1 MPLGSAGHPSLL
13 GAAGGGGE
21 ALLAPGTSLGLVL
34 GAQGAGRALVGPPG
48 VGGKGLPGCGPGC
61 GRGEPGN
68 IRWGAEQ
75 YPERVWWRKENAWGL
90 CWALFRIPL
99 PAQPGCTAKEGAG
112 RDARQR
118 PASVGC
124 CGKRVSI
131 PGGGWGGEGGDKRGG
146 PAAGGCGEEAAAAL
160 KARYQWVS
168 LQDKERPEPGGG
180 GAVLGPSPGGPGT
193 GTGTGTGFG
202 PQRGHPGPRLR
213 GPDLQ
218 GSQHRVLGRC
228 GAARQPLLQSGF
240 LVSSLLL
247 SWTQPGAAALR
258 GLGRSVLVCQLSHG
272 KWQR

>member
-1 MPLGSAGHPSLL
+1 MQAEPWWDLQGSEGKGCQAAALAVAGASLEISGGVQSSTLRGSGGGRKMPGGCAGLCSEFPSQPSRGARQRRARGGMLGSARPRWD
-13 GAAGGGGE
+13 AAGSEWASPGVDGGG
-21 ALLAPGTSLGLVL
+21 
-34 GAQGAGRALVGPPG
+34 
-48 VGGKGLPGCGPGC
+48 K
-61 GRGEPGN
+61 
-68 IRWGAEQ
+68 
-75 YPERVWWRKENAWGL
+75 
-90 CWALFRIPL
+90 
-99 PAQPGCTAKEGAG
+99 
-112 RDARQR
+112 
-118 PASVGC
+118 
-124 CGKRVSI
+124 
-131 PGGGWGGEGGDKRGG
+131 GGDKRGG

-240 LVSSLLL
+240 LVSSF
-247 SWTQPGAAALR
+247 AAFLDPAW
-258 GLGRSVLVCQLSHG
+258 SSSSA
-272 KWQR
+272 WAWAQRARLPARPRQMATIK